1 MPGPVSIPTSSTP
14 SRGTVIDCHC
24 GTGASSSVTPTG
36 APVTHTRPPSGN
48 FNAGPPLVH
57 SSPAMPSGF
66 ASTRCGRANP
76 ARWSASRAAPHRWRS
91 LSRDHHPPRGGVES
105 VAGVVDLRTVGHQHQ
120 RVALGAKRQ
129 RLPRRGEPV
138 DDPQCAVGLDRHV
151 HEEVDVRHDV
161 ALAQSPFGALG
172 QKVLGTSVL
181 MHGVMAVAQRVGLL
195 RARPGDRVVVADVVG
210 DDRHQRSAVG
220 GAQHRAG
227 AQEDVALHGD
237 GGLRAVAERVIDPVP
252 RDAVQ
257 QRVDR
262 LIAEQVDDLHR
273 LACADDRRP
282 RRARSDHLVA
292 DDGQFCRR
300 HWNAS
305 LVCAAAQVLSVL
317 NRARKYSGSLL
328 TGVVSCSPAR
338 QASTS
343 RPVSAGSGSSGW
355 AALTSATVTGRWISR
370 STAAPGP
377 AEPVKPSVPSS
388 STRTPLNND
397 TDGPTSRISRPCLM
411 AANSILARPASV
423 MPHKVSWWPELSAT
437 TVASTRPWSDS
448 SGWPARRYACHGTF
462 MVSATLS
469 RSHGASE
476 RNRSRCAH
484 APPSGSISRRRVPR
498 PSTLV
503 AYDPAGT
510 DSAHIRREGST
521 SGGVAG
527 IRMVAACT

>member
-91 LSRDHHPPRGGVES
+91 LSRDHHPHRGGVES

-210 DDRHQRSAVG
+210 DD
-220 GAQHRAG
+220 
-227 AQEDVALHGD
+227 
-237 GGLRAVAERVIDPVP
+237 
-252 RDAVQ
+252 
-257 QRVDR
+257 
-262 LIAEQVDDLHR
+262 
-273 LACADDRRP
+273 
-282 RRARSDHLVA
+282 
-292 DDGQFCRR
+292 GQFCRR

-317 NRARKYSGSLL
+317 NRARKYSGSLF

-423 MPHKVSWWPELSAT
+423 MPHNVSWWPELSAT